1 MLLPKDRY
9 HRVLNV
15 SLPLVMST
23 ASTLVMEFTDRVFL
37 AGFSLDAIAA
47 ALPAGI
53 AAFFF
58 ITFFLGTATYVNVFV
73 AQYHGAGQRRRIGPA
88 LWQGIYFSLMAG
100 IALIGISNAG
110 PWLFRLA
117 DHAPAVQELEVV
129 YFKTLMVGAG
139 LNVIGA
145 SLSGFF
151 SGRGRT
157 RPVMFAHAV
166 AAACNIPLDYCL
178 INGIGPWPTLGI
190 LGAGL
195 ATVLSWAMTAAL
207 LAGLIFNRENENT
220 YAVFSGFKIQP
231 SLFARLVRFGVAG
244 AVQFS
249 LDIFAFAFFV
259 FIVGRIGK
267 LELAVTNIV
276 LSINALAFMPMM
288 GISLGTSTLV
298 GLAVGRGQPEAAA
311 EMVRATFHLVYLYV
325 LAIAVLFVGVPDWL
339 IALFRSRDVL
349 PADFLQIAET
359 GKILLRFVTVY
370 IFFDAGYMVFIGALK
385 GAGDTVFIMWSLVLL
400 SAGVMSLPL
409 WVGIVQWGLGLYYA
423 WGCVT
428 IFVFCL
434 FAVTGWRYRLRK
446 WQGMQVIEEPAPLQK
461 V

>member
-1 MLLPKDRY
+1 MFLPKDRY
-9 HRVLNV
+9 RRVLNV

-37 AGFSLDAIAA
+37 ASFSLDAIAA

-58 ITFFLGTATYVNVFV
+58 ITFFLGTASYVNVFV
-73 AQYHGAGQRRRIGPA
+73 AQYHGAGQHRRIGPA
-88 LWQGIYFSLMAG
+88 LWQGIYFSVIAA
-100 IALIGISNAG
+100 IALIGISSTG

-117 DHAPAVQELEVV
+117 GHASTVQDLEVI
-129 YFKTLMVGAG
+129 YFRTLMAGAG
-139 LNVIGA
+139 FNVFGA
-145 SLSGFF
+145 ALSGFF

-157 RPVMFAHAV
+157 RPVMLAHAV

-178 INGIGPWPTLGI
+178 INGIGPWPVLGI
-190 LGAGL
+190 LGAGI
-195 ATVLSWAMTAAL
+195 ATVLSWIVTAAL

-220 YAVFSGFKIQP
+220 YAVFSGFQIQP
-231 SLFARLVRFGVAG
+231 HLLARLVRFGGAG

-259 FIVGRIGK
+259 FIVGSLGR

-298 GLAVGRGQPEAAA
+298 GLEVGRGEPGAAA

-325 LAIAVLFVGVPDWL
+325 LAVAALFVGVPEWL

-349 PADFLQIAET
+349 PADFLQIAEN

-385 GAGDTVFIMWSLVLL
+385 GAGDTTFIMWSLVLL
-400 SAGVMSLPL
+400 SGGVMLLPL
-409 WVGIVQWGLGLYYA
+409 WVGIVHWGLGLYYA

-428 IFVFCL
+428 FFVFCL
-434 FAVTGWRYRLRK
+434 FAVTGWRYRQRK
-446 WQGMQVIEEPAPLQK
+446 WQNMRVIEKPAP